1 MYNLFKVTLS
11 VASFV
16 PACQS
21 WATEPLFM
29 LGVVSEGAGVCR
41 LFRRVLIFIF
51 FVISI
56 YLSIHYIYAY
66 INTYMLLLLL

>member
-41 LFRRVLIFIF
+41 LFRHVLIFIF
-51 FVISI
+51 LLYLVSFSPLLCKSI
-56 YLSIHYIYAY
+56 
-66 INTYMLLLLL
+66 